1 MKQHIKF
8 VLHRKLKFKIPTV
21 IFPVLSVWNIN
32 RFNLFTFFLNKNF
45 SFQVCLWFSVDMPNY
60 KESTNQMLERVVV
73 KELNV
78 EESNVDESNVE
89 ESNVEEA
96 NVELSERVVLKAQ
109 DRILPGFEVETQSS
123 WNSNFFFV
131 QAADTQLGL
140 ISNYGDG
147 TIGDQV
153 KSCLIKCFQ
162 YWAFLKL
169 NDHFIFGIVTLFNTF
184 IAILYLMWIEKYSE
198 FMIEWLFW

>member
-1 MKQHIKF
+1 
-8 VLHRKLKFKIPTV
+8 
-21 IFPVLSVWNIN
+21 
-32 RFNLFTFFLNKNF
+32 
-45 SFQVCLWFSVDMPNY
+45 
-60 KESTNQMLERVVV
+60 MLERVVV

-78 EESNVDESNVE
+78 EESNVDESNVEESNVEESNVEESNVEESNVE

-162 YWAFLKL
+162 Y
-169 NDHFIFGIVTLFNTF
+169 
-184 IAILYLMWIEKYSE
+184 
-198 FMIEWLFW
+198 

>member
-1 MKQHIKF
+1 
-8 VLHRKLKFKIPTV
+8 
-21 IFPVLSVWNIN
+21 
-32 RFNLFTFFLNKNF
+32 
-45 SFQVCLWFSVDMPNY
+45 
-60 KESTNQMLERVVV
+60 MLERVVV
-73 KELNV
+73 EVLNV
-78 EESNVDESNVE
+78 EESNVKESNVKESNVKESNVKESNVE
-89 ESNVEEA
+89 ESNVEELNVKESNVKESNMEKSNIRES
-96 NVELSERVVLKAQ
+96 NVELSERVVLKAR

-162 YWAFLKL
+162 Y
-169 NDHFIFGIVTLFNTF
+169 
-184 IAILYLMWIEKYSE
+184 
-198 FMIEWLFW
+198 